1 MNIRLKK
8 QSKQFV
14 YLGFLISALVV
25 GLLPAALAFKVDP
38 YEMFRSSN
46 RGKAAADKVE
56 KAHYPLWKFTHY
68 SGTADL
74 LVLGDSRARALRN
87 KYWHEWGALNAYN
100 FAYGG
105 GTIPEIY
112 STFQKVKDDP
122 NLRTLV
128 IGIQLRSFDE
138 NHRGGM
144 NRVPEA
150 VKVTAH
156 STNYLKNWFVI
167 KKSWEVFKLDHPRIA
182 SAMTGMVPDLISKA
196 EATDLGTPGTT
207 AVETLLLPD
216 VCFGCDLPD
225 GGKIL
230 RASKSK
236 GPNFGLGRGLSG
248 RDNLHEN
255 ESSSRQLTGVFKKQ
269 VERNAKSDWKA
280 FRFSENYFAMLETI
294 ASWADE
300 DSRRKVIF
308 VIPPTIV
315 EMQKTISA
323 YGLSAIDQRMRH
335 RLSKLAPVIDLDFPN
350 AVTSDLK
357 NFSDA
362 YHFGP
367 DIARNIVGQIVKLSD
382 ENLTPKMRKRAARG
396 KIVCP
401 PLATRLQNSRNV
413 RSKRRQIF
421 EGPACRIWGRI

>member
-1 MNIRLKK
+1 MNNKSKK
-8 QSKQFV
+8 QSKRFA

-25 GLLPAALAFKVDP
+25 GMLPALLAFEVDP
-38 YEMFRSSN
+38 YEMFRLSH
-46 RGKAAADKVE
+46 RGKAAAEKAE

-68 SGTADL
+68 PGTADL
-74 LVLGDSRARALRN
+74 LVLGDSRARSLRN

-112 STFQKVKDDP
+112 SNFQKVKGDP

-138 NHRGGM
+138 KHKGGM

-150 VKVTAH
+150 VKVTARA
-156 STNYLKNWFVI
+156 TNYLKNWFVI
-167 KKSWEVFKLDHPRIA
+167 KKSWEVFKSDHPGIA
-182 SAMTGMVPDLISKA
+182 SAMASMVSDLVSNA
-196 EATDLGTPGTT
+196 DAMDLGTPGTT
-207 AVETLLLPD
+207 DVETLLLPD
-216 VCFGCDLPD
+216 VCFGCDLPE

-236 GPNFGLGRGLSG
+236 GPNLGLGRGRS
-248 RDNLHEN
+248 DWENLQRSEQ
-255 ESSSRQLTGVFKKQ
+255 SSRQLTGVFKTQ
-269 VERNAKSDWKA
+269 VERNARSDWKA
-280 FRFSENYFAMLETI
+280 FRFSKKYFTMLETI
-294 ASWADE
+294 ANWADE

-315 EMQKTISA
+315 DMQKTIST
-323 YGLSAIDQRMRH
+323 YGLTAIDRRMRH

-350 AVTSDLK
+350 PVTADLK

-367 DIARNIVGQIVKLSD
+367 DIARSIVGQVLKLSD
-382 ENLTPKMRKRAARG
+382 KNLSPKLRQKAESGR
-396 KIVCP
+396 IICP
-401 PLATRLQNSRNV
+401 PLTALSPESRDALSQTRKIV
-413 RSKRRQIF
+413 
-421 EGPACRIWGRI
+421 EGTACRIWGRI